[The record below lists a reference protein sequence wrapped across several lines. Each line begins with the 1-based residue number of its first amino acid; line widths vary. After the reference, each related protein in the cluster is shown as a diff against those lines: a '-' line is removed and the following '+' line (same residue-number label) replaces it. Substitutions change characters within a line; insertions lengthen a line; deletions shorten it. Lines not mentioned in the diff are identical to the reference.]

1 VALLCSFP
9 PTFANHLVV
18 SSWLSS
24 IIQELGPRF
33 AAGSEQEGQLPL
45 SRASLLQKSIE
56 HRLGFQPLS
65 DGRWHLTLPSGIKL
79 SIGSWL
85 EYSQP
90 QPEAGATQ
98 LLLFYE
104 GRLVL

>member
-1 VALLCSFP
+1 VELLCSFP
-9 PTFANHLVV
+9 PTIANHLVV

-24 IIQELGPRF
+24 IIQELAPRF

-79 SIGSWL
+79 SIGSRL

-90 QPEAGATQ
+90 EP
-98 LLLFYE
+98 
-104 GRLVL
+104 